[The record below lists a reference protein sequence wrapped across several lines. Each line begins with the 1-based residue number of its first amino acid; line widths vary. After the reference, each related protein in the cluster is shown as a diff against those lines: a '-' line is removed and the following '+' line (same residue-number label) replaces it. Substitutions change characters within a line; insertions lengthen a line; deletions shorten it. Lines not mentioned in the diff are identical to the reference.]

1 MHELTMN
8 DFFCGCGGM
17 AVGFKNAGYRVVG
30 AWDFDKYAVQS
41 YRENL
46 GSYVEESDIREM
58 TWEDIPQATVWAFGF
73 PCQDLSYAGKQAG
86 FAFICEDCQTE
97 WEHDEGTDETKCPNC
112 GSHNFKA
119 KTRSAMFFEMMRL
132 LEETRENAPKQMP
145 SILVAENVKGLKK
158 YIPTLMEELHRH
170 GYNGHIQLYNS
181 KYFDVAQNRERYYI
195 IATRRDLP
203 DTVTMPSKQEENP
216 IPKLADFL
224 DENVDEKYYIP
235 DERAQGIIQKALDKL
250 VKEGKL
256 HLVPTEPAVL
266 RSARND
272 YGKEIRKQY
281 EAGEITAKR
290 SEMKTPEP
298 RTDGISNTLTTVLK
312 DNLIIEPT
320 EEIEKAICD
329 ETGLLNPNEIGRTL
343 RVGGGGHYQRNTT
356 INTSSKPEDSQTAVC
371 FGESVRNGIAIAQ
384 RNGKGVFLGQSP
396 TLLTTDYKGPHLV
409 IEEAKGGAD
418 DE

>member
-1 MHELTMN
+1 
-8 DFFCGCGGM
+8 M

-41 YRENL
+41 YRENI

-58 TWEDIPQATVWAFGF
+58 TWKDIPQATVWAFGF

-86 FAFICEDCQTE
+86 FAFICEDCKAE

-132 LEETRENAPKQMP
+132 LEETRENAPEQMP
-145 SILVAENVKGLKK
+145 DILVAENVKGMKK
-158 YIPTLMEELHRH
+158 YIPTLIEELHRH

-195 IATRRDLP
+195 IATRWDLP

-235 DERAQGIIQKALDKL
+235 DERAQGIIQKALAKL

-256 HLVPTEPAVL
+256 HLAPTEPTAL
-266 RSARND
+266 RSARNE

-312 DNLIIEPT
+312 DNLIIEPI

-343 RVGGGGHYQRNTT
+343 RVAGGHYQRNTT

-396 TLLTTDYKGPHLV
+396 ALLTTDYKGPHLV